1 MNYESISI
9 HNSLICEIEYLKI
22 QIIKEIIEILYKKPY
37 IDYIVDDCESD
48 HTFDP
53 GNRRGI

>member
-9 HNSLICEIEYLKI
+9 HKNLICKIEFLKI

-37 IDYIVDDCESD
+37 IDYIVDDCGFE
-48 HTFDP
+48 HALDP